1 MRTFLHGIVME
12 IQSLSLFLIRLS
24 LTREFLNK
32 PYILFKTKLHILIN
46 YKSYLIFL
54 FASLAVSIGLQ
65 MVLPFPYGLGAALAL
80 FIAFPLILRRRMMN
94 RMRGGYGGGT
104 GSGSGGRFGGLFGQ
118 NSESSSKIKYECLV
132 CHKIYNSRE
141 CPRCGSSMKRA
152 MF

>member
-1 MRTFLHGIVME
+1 
-12 IQSLSLFLIRLS
+12 
-24 LTREFLNK
+24 
-32 PYILFKTKLHILIN
+32 
-46 YKSYLIFL
+46 
-54 FASLAVSIGLQ
+54 

-104 GSGSGGRFGGLFGQ
+104 GSGSGSGGRFGGLFCQ
-118 NSESSSKIKYECLV
+118 NSENSSKIKYECLV
-132 CHKIYNSRE
+132 CHKIYNARE

>member
-1 MRTFLHGIVME
+1 
-12 IQSLSLFLIRLS
+12 
-24 LTREFLNK
+24 
-32 PYILFKTKLHILIN
+32 
-46 YKSYLIFL
+46 
-54 FASLAVSIGLQ
+54 

-104 GSGSGGRFGGLFGQ
+104 GSGAGSGGRFGGLFGQ
-118 NSESSSKIKYECLV
+118 NSENSSKIKYECLV
-132 CHKIYNSRE
+132 CHKIYNARE

>member
-1 MRTFLHGIVME
+1 ME

-32 PYILFKTKLHILIN
+32 PYILFKTKLPILIN

-118 NSESSSKIKYECLV
+118 NSENSSKIKYECLV
-132 CHKIYNSRE
+132 CHKIYNARE

>member
-1 MRTFLHGIVME
+1 
-12 IQSLSLFLIRLS
+12 
-24 LTREFLNK
+24 
-32 PYILFKTKLHILIN
+32 
-46 YKSYLIFL
+46 
-54 FASLAVSIGLQ
+54 

-104 GSGSGGRFGGLFGQ
+104 GSGSGSGGRFGGLFGQ
-118 NSESSSKIKYECLV
+118 NSENSSKIKYECLV
-132 CHKIYNSRE
+132 CHKIYNARE

>member
-1 MRTFLHGIVME
+1 
-12 IQSLSLFLIRLS
+12 
-24 LTREFLNK
+24 
-32 PYILFKTKLHILIN
+32 
-46 YKSYLIFL
+46 
-54 FASLAVSIGLQ
+54 

-104 GSGSGGRFGGLFGQ
+104 GSGSGSGGRFGGLFGH
-118 NSESSSKIKYECLV
+118 NSENSSKIKYECLV
-132 CHKIYNSRE
+132 CHKIYNARE

>member
-1 MRTFLHGIVME
+1 
-12 IQSLSLFLIRLS
+12 
-24 LTREFLNK
+24 
-32 PYILFKTKLHILIN
+32 
-46 YKSYLIFL
+46 
-54 FASLAVSIGLQ
+54 

>member
-1 MRTFLHGIVME
+1 
-12 IQSLSLFLIRLS
+12 
-24 LTREFLNK
+24 
-32 PYILFKTKLHILIN
+32 
-46 YKSYLIFL
+46 
-54 FASLAVSIGLQ
+54 

-104 GSGSGGRFGGLFGQ
+104 GSGSGSGGGFGGLFGQ

-132 CHKIYNSRE
+132 CHKVYIARE
-141 CPRCGSSMKRA
+141 CPRCGSTMKRA

>member
-1 MRTFLHGIVME
+1 ME
-12 IQSLSLFLIRLS
+12 IQFHLVSLISLS

-32 PYILFKTKLHILIN
+32 PYILFKTKLPILIN

-54 FASLAVSIGLQ
+54 FASLAVSIGQQ

-104 GSGSGGRFGGLFGQ
+104 GSGSGSGGRFGGLFL
-118 NSESSSKIKYECLV
+118 SLI
-132 CHKIYNSRE
+132 HI
-141 CPRCGSSMKRA
+141 
-152 MF
+152 